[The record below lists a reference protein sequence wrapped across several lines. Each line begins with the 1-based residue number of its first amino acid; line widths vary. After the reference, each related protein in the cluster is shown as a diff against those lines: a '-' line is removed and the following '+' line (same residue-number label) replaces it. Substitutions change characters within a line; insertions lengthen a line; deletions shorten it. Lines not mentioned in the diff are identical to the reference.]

1 MELPCTAGA
10 SLPGR
15 HSNSPISACL
25 AAPVCPASP
34 ASPAVSDPCFPP
46 FRLPKKPKFL
56 NPYGPG
62 HAPPLKTRTH
72 ARNGTCS
79 PPSQSGFAPL
89 IGVPSREGVCRIF
102 YCECRIS
109 TAMVIPEAVPRPVF
123 DTMLFSVI
131 QYGGARSWPIEV
143 NLPGTRRERTVPK
156 RGFVCEI
163 PANMVRVLVDHELIA
178 TPSSSPV
185 TML

>member
-15 HSNSPISACL
+15 PSNSPISAGL
-25 AAPVCPASP
+25 
-34 ASPAVSDPCFPP
+34 AVSDPCFPP

-56 NPYGPG
+56 NPYGRG

-89 IGVPSREGVCRIF
+89 IGIPSREGVCRIF
-102 YCECRIS
+102 HCECRIS

-178 TPSSSPV
+178 TPSSSP
-185 TML
+185 